1 MLRDESADL
10 LSICRRPDPSL
21 PPEAQI
27 ETVASVIMEL
37 ERGVMHVAPDIPS
50 RAEYRPVALAL
61 HGEVA
66 LA

>member
-1 MLRDESADL
+1 MLRDESAGL

-37 ERGVMHVAPDIPS
+37 ARGVVHVAPDLPS
-50 RAEYRPVALAL
+50 RTEYQPVALAL